1 MHLSKLS
8 KRLRPGFASLT
19 AAVLVFSAGL
29 AFAEDAPKAA
39 TSEPPKAAAPAAK
52 PPSAVVSVESIDVA
66 GAGDRV
72 VVKASGPLK
81 YTVFKL
87 SEPSRIVVDMPF
99 VNISKVSS
107 PITVDNNFI
116 TQITVISYGTED
128 NIGRLVIGLKEGVAH
143 DVKSGENSILVSL
156 KAETAQPPAAVAAA
170 AAPKAEEKPQA
181 ASASKAEAKTASKIT
196 KLEFSQDGGNT
207 VITVIADGS
216 LGNYNSFALENPSR
230 IIVDV
235 WGVTNA
241 TGQKAFSAKESKHV
255 KVIRF
260 GDYKD
265 KLRLVIDLSGK
276 KPTPYAVNKED
287 GSLVMIIG
295 EGASASASEKA
306 VVAGA
311 VVGAGVAGA
320 PPAGEVASAGGK
332 KAEPAVKE
340 VIEPPKTAP
349 KEAVKEVREEA
360 PAGPQISRV
369 DFRMVNGKGRLTV
382 VTTAKAPYTVKES
395 EDGRTFMLDIKDATI
410 PDDLVRT
417 LDAVKLAT
425 PVATISSYQESFKPK
440 DVRVLVKLNEKSAYE
455 VKDSD
460 GVVTV
465 EFASAVAS
473 VKPADEKSEAG
484 QKAEAAPAKEYA
496 GKKIDLDMMDASI
509 SDVLRLL
516 AEVSNVNIIASDEV
530 RGTISL
536 RLKNVPWEQA
546 FDIILKAKELD
557 KSIEGNVIRVAPA
570 TKLRQEREALLAAK
584 KAQEKL
590 ENLEISYIAVNYGVA
605 ADLEPQVKSV
615 LTERGSVTSEKR
627 TNTIIV
633 KDIKQGIEQAKDL
646 VHKLDAI
653 IPQVLI
659 EARIV
664 EASTSFAR
672 DLGIQWGVDMKSQGT
687 AGRDATTNNVF
698 GATTG
703 YGVWT
708 GNPSVSTTGAG
719 MGISTTNVT
728 PQTMP
733 PALGVTNYAVNL
745 PATGTAGTLGA
756 LGFIF
761 GKAGRTPL
769 LLDLRLSA
777 GESEGRVRTI
787 SRPRITTMDNKEAK
801 IEQGESIPFSTT
813 SSSGTATTF
822 IDANLSLTVTPHITP
837 DGSVLMK
844 IKASRNS
851 IGTFRTSSGEPSI
864 NKKESQTEVLVR
876 DGETTVIGGIIV
888 SDKSETERGIP
899 FLKDIP
905 LLGWLFKSKSVSDSQ
920 TELLIFITPTIMKD
934 KVVG

>member
-1 MHLSKLS
+1 MHLNEFI
-8 KRLRPGFASLT
+8 KRFRLGLMGLMA
-19 AAVLVFSAGL
+19 AGL
-29 AFAEDAPKAA
+29 FIIPAHSSAEDAPKAA
-39 TSEPPKAAAPAAK
+39 SQPPANAAPEQAK
-52 PPSAVVSVESIDVA
+52 PVSSAISVESVDVA
-66 GAGDRV
+66 GAGDKV
-72 VVKASGPLK
+72 VVKATGPLK

-87 SEPSRIVVDMPF
+87 SEPSRIVVDMPG

-107 PITVDNNFI
+107 PINVDNNFI

-156 KAETAQPPAAVAAA
+156 KADATPVAAVAPVPAPA
-170 AAPKAEEKPQA
+170 PEVKPEAAPEPKSA
-181 ASASKAEAKTASKIT
+181 AKSASKIT
-196 KLEFSQDGGNT
+196 KIEVAQDGGNT
-207 VITVIADGS
+207 VITVVADGS
-216 LGNYNSFALENPSR
+216 IGNYNSFALDNPSR

-241 TGQKAFSAKESKHV
+241 TGQKTITAKESKFV
-255 KVIRF
+255 KIVRF

-265 KLRLVIDLSGK
+265 KARLVIDLSGK
-276 KPTPYAVNKED
+276 KVTPYAVNKD
-287 GSLVMIIG
+287 DSSLVMIIG
-295 EGASASASEKA
+295 EGAQASASEKA
-306 VVAGA
+306 VVAGVA
-311 VVGAGVAGA
+311 VGGGVVGA
-320 PPAGEVASAGGK
+320 PAVPVSSKETTASSGK
-332 KAEPAVKE
+332 KAAPAATEVAEAKAVVKE
-340 VIEPPKTAP
+340 AKKDETSLGSEI
-349 KEAVKEVREEA
+349 
-360 PAGPQISRV
+360 GRV
-369 DFRMVNGKGRLTV
+369 DFRIVNGKGRLTV
-382 VTTAKAPYTVKES
+382 MSSAKTPYTVKES
-395 EDGRTFMLDIKDATI
+395 EDGKTLMIDIKDATI

-440 DVRVLVKLNEKSAYE
+440 DVRVLVKLNEKSSYE
-455 VKDSD
+455 VKDLD
-460 GVVTV
+460 GTITV
-465 EFASAVAS
+465 EFASAVVAR
-473 VKPADEKSEAG
+473 PADEKGSAAL
-484 QKAEAAPAKEYA
+484 KAEAADTKEYA

-530 RGTISL
+530 RGNISL

-557 KSIEGNVIRVAPA
+557 KSIDGNVIRVAPA

-590 ENLEISYIAVNYGVA
+590 ENLEISYITVNYGDA
-605 ADLEPQVKSV
+605 SALEPQVKGV

-627 TNTIIV
+627 TNIIIV
-633 KDIKQGIEQAKDL
+633 KDIKQGIEQAVNL
-646 VHKLDAI
+646 VKKLDTI

-672 DLGIQWGVDMKSQGT
+672 DLGIQWGVDTQLMGT
-687 AGRDATTNNVF
+687 FGHNSTNNVF
-698 GATTG
+698 GATTASG
-703 YGVWT
+703 AWAGDLASRVT
-708 GNPSVSTTGAG
+708 STNAATSIIPTTLPA
-719 MGISTTNVT
+719 STS
-728 PQTMP
+728 
-733 PALGVTNYAVNL
+733 VTNYAVNL
-745 PATGTAGTLGA
+745 PATGTAGPLGA
-756 LGFIF
+756 LGFLF
-761 GKAGRTPL
+761 GKAGRNPL

-813 SSSGTATTF
+813 SSSGTSTTF

-888 SDKSETERGIP
+888 SDKSETEKGIP

-905 LLGWLFKSKSVSDSQ
+905 LIGWFFKSKSVSDNQ

-934 KVVG
+934 KVLG